1 LNRCSAEAECD
12 DLPEEDMERLV
23 SNSELECRACGK
35 TGLIDVLSL
44 GETPLANS
52 LLTKEE
58 FGDDEPTYPLDLV
71 YCPHCSLLQITE
83 SISPKKLFGDYLYF
97 SSFSDTMLKS
107 AEEITSRLTR
117 EHGFGADS
125 LAVEIASN
133 DGYLLQYYKAAGV
146 PVLGIE
152 PAANIAVVAEK
163 ERGIPTVVEFF
174 GSELAS
180 RLVAEGKRAD
190 VVHANNVLA
199 HVPDLNGFVE
209 GIATLLKPEGVAVI
223 EAPYALEFIDKIEF
237 DTIYHEHLCYFSLTA
252 LDRLFANHGLTI
264 IDVERLP
271 IHGGSLR
278 IFASPANGPHG
289 TERSQVVLALLAEEK
304 RWGVDDPAVYA
315 DFSSNVAKLKRQLNE
330 LLETL
335 KAEGK
340 RIAAYGASA
349 KGSTLLNYCGIGA
362 ETLDYVVDRSTVKQG
377 YFTPG
382 MHLEILAPEHLLEDM
397 PDYVLLLTWN
407 FADEILNQ
415 QADYVRHG
423 GRFIIPVPEPAV
435 AGPGDEA

>member
-1 LNRCSAEAECD
+1 
-12 DLPEEDMERLV
+12 MERLV
-23 SNSELECRACGK
+23 SNPNLECRACGK

-52 LLTKEE
+52 LLTKDELGEE
-58 FGDDEPTYPLDLV
+58 EPAYPLDLV
-71 YCPHCSLLQITE
+71 FCPHCSLVQITE
-83 SISPKKLFGDYLYF
+83 SISPKKLFSDYLYF
-97 SSFSDTMLKS
+97 SSFSDTMLRS
-107 AEEITSRLTR
+107 AEALTTRLTR
-117 EHGFGADS
+117 ARGFGADS

-152 PAANIAVVAEK
+152 PAANIAAVAEA
-163 ERGIPTVVEFF
+163 ERGIPTIVEFF
-174 GSELAS
+174 GSELAQ
-180 RLVAEGKRAD
+180 RLVDEGTRAD
-190 VVHANNVLA
+190 VIHANNVLA

-209 GIATLLKPEGVAVI
+209 GISILLQPDGVAVI
-223 EAPYALEFIDKIEF
+223 EAPYAREFVDKVEF

-252 LDRLFANHGLTI
+252 LDRLFASHGLTI
-264 IDVERLP
+264 VDVEQIP

-278 IFASPANGPHG
+278 IFTSPASGPYG
-289 TERSQVVLALLAEEK
+289 ADRSQAVVDLLGEEK
-304 RWGVDDPAVYA
+304 SWGVDDPAVYEA
-315 DFSSNVAKLKRQLNE
+315 FAANVVKLKHDLNE
-330 LLETL
+330 LLGSL

-349 KGSTLLNYCGIGA
+349 KGSTLLNYCGIGS

-382 MHLEILAPEHLLEDM
+382 THLEILAPEHLLDDM

-407 FADEILNQ
+407 FADEILEQ
-415 QADYVRHG
+415 QSEYVRRG
-423 GRFIIPVPEPAV
+423 GRFIVPVPTPRLV
-435 AGPGDEA
+435 